1 MSNHFPQQ
9 KIHLKYRS
17 DIDGLRAIA
26 VLTVVLF
33 HAFPEWISGG
43 FIGVDI
49 FFVISGYLISSMLF
63 ENIDNGTFSFYD
75 FYSRRIRRIF
85 PALLIVLPSL
95 YLFGWFTLFEDEF
108 IQLGK
113 HMVGGASFLS
123 NFFLWNESGYFDNIA
138 DTKPLLH
145 LWSLGIEEQ
154 FYIVWPIFLCF
165 TWKNRNNFLTIILL
179 IALMSFI
186 INITMVYTNPVGAF
200 YSPLSR
206 LWELLIGAILAYIVL
221 YKKDL
226 AVRWNKFS
234 NAISVIGLSIF
245 IVTVAFLTK
254 NNLFPGWWALFPT
267 LGGAFLIFAGPNA
280 WVNRN
285 ILSNKVLVWFGLIS
299 FPLYLWHWPLLSFAH
314 IIKGDASAELR
325 FFLVVTSIVLAWLT
339 YRFIEYPIR
348 KGAHNFLKVSLLVLL
363 MIFVGY
369 VGWIANKR
377 DDMEF
382 SYKKMIGINPEQLRD
397 LSKWEV
403 KGMYPTG
410 TCNPGF
416 IYPEAHICAQT
427 KNNELPNMV
436 VFGDSHAFSAFWGI
450 SKSFGSAGHN
460 VKLVGKGS
468 GCLPLINQMNVE
480 CRELINKQI
489 DWINEQKNIET
500 VFISFRNQI
509 QNSATSVEVSNFKKM
524 MFETFQ
530 EFQKN
535 HKKIVYLLS
544 VPEARVN
551 PRLCVGDPPFGRA
564 INKEKCNF
572 PEERELEMQTVYR
585 NVVFEVLRSYPN
597 IIVFD
602 PATVFC
608 QDGQCSINS
617 GEKIMW
623 KDDNHITESASYLQ
637 GQKIF
642 LLLK

>member
-206 LWELLIGAILAYIVL
+206 LWEL
-221 YKKDL
+221 
-226 AVRWNKFS
+226 
-234 NAISVIGLSIF
+234 
-245 IVTVAFLTK
+245 
-254 NNLFPGWWALFPT
+254 
-267 LGGAFLIFAGPNA
+267 
-280 WVNRN
+280 
-285 ILSNKVLVWFGLIS
+285 
-299 FPLYLWHWPLLSFAH
+299 
-314 IIKGDASAELR
+314 
-325 FFLVVTSIVLAWLT
+325 
-339 YRFIEYPIR
+339 
-348 KGAHNFLKVSLLVLL
+348 
-363 MIFVGY
+363 
-369 VGWIANKR
+369 
-377 DDMEF
+377 
-382 SYKKMIGINPEQLRD
+382 
-397 LSKWEV
+397 
-403 KGMYPTG
+403 
-410 TCNPGF
+410 
-416 IYPEAHICAQT
+416 
-427 KNNELPNMV
+427 
-436 VFGDSHAFSAFWGI
+436 
-450 SKSFGSAGHN
+450 
-460 VKLVGKGS
+460 
-468 GCLPLINQMNVE
+468 
-480 CRELINKQI
+480 
-489 DWINEQKNIET
+489 
-500 VFISFRNQI
+500 
-509 QNSATSVEVSNFKKM
+509 
-524 MFETFQ
+524 
-530 EFQKN
+530 
-535 HKKIVYLLS
+535 
-544 VPEARVN
+544 
-551 PRLCVGDPPFGRA
+551 
-564 INKEKCNF
+564 
-572 PEERELEMQTVYR
+572 
-585 NVVFEVLRSYPN
+585 
-597 IIVFD
+597 
-602 PATVFC
+602 
-608 QDGQCSINS
+608 
-617 GEKIMW
+617 
-623 KDDNHITESASYLQ
+623 
-637 GQKIF
+637 
-642 LLLK
+642 